1 MSSNSS
7 EHHALEQLRA
17 IRPLLLR
24 LHKDLMEG
32 VRIAYEEEHGTI
44 PSTGEY
50 FRLVL
55 GHESFSWLRPI
66 SQLIVRVD
74 ERMAA
79 KKPELAENAELL
91 VSEVHNLLALLE
103 EDSEQHHHYHQAL
116 KYNPN
121 ITVIYAEAIKLLT
134 L

>member
-1 MSSNSS
+1 
-7 EHHALEQLRA
+7 
-17 IRPLLLR
+17 
-24 LHKDLMEG
+24 MEG
-32 VRIAYEEEHGTI
+32 VRIAYESEHGTI

-74 ERMAA
+74 ERIAA
-79 KKPELAENAELL
+79 KKPELAENAEVLVSDAHHLL
-91 VSEVHNLLALLE
+91 VPLAE
-103 EDSEQHHHYHQAL
+103 ESEQHHHYHQAL
-116 KYNPN
+116 KHNPN
-121 ITVIYAEAIKLLT
+121 IAVIYAETMKLLR

>member
-1 MSSNSS
+1 MSSNSP
-7 EHHALEQLRA
+7 EHHALKQLQA
-17 IRPLLLR
+17 LRPLLLR

-74 ERMAA
+74 ERIAA
-79 KKPELAENAELL
+79 KKPEVAENAEVL
-91 VSEVHNLLALLE
+91 VAEVHNLLALLE
-103 EDSEQHHHYHQAL
+103 EDSEQHNHYHQAL
-116 KYNPN
+116 KHNPN
-121 ITVIYAEAIKLLT
+121 IAVIYAEAIKLLT